1 MAGGVHVLAGFAD
14 HLAHPPTAGYRGYV
28 HLSYHLPV
36 LLLATLVGCS
46 SQKSA
51 ADMHFD
57 ALRTE
62 ISKIQADQDRLMERL
77 DGLEAR
83 AERNEKGAP
92 QGDRPALK
100 VVVLEPEGDPAG
112 EDQAPGEPEV
122 DDAPRTVVRAHGAED
137 DRKGQKKAK
146 GDRGASDL
154 DADRELQDAVNLVK
168 KKQYQR
174 GIEALTA
181 FLVRFPANPRVE
193 NAMFWSAEAQAGLGD
208 SEKAIEQFEAVV
220 ARFPQG
226 TKTPDALLRLALIQ
240 RKRGAD
246 DKARSLLARLRSD
259 FPQSDAARRAP
270 KE

>member
-1 MAGGVHVLAGFAD
+1 MAGAVHVLAGGAD
-14 HLAHPPTAGYRGYV
+14 HLAHSLAAGYRGYV
-28 HLSYHLPV
+28 HLSYHLPA

-57 ALRTE
+57 ALRAE
-62 ISKIQADQDRLMERL
+62 IGKIQADQDRLMERL

-100 VVVLEPEGDPAG
+100 VVVLEPEGEPSSD
-112 EDQAPGEPEV
+112 EQAGEPEV
-122 DDAPRTVVRAHGAED
+122 DDAPRTVVRAHGSDD

-146 GDRGASDL
+146 GDRGSSDL

-174 GIEALTA
+174 GVEALTA

-193 NAMFWSAEAQAGLGD
+193 NAMFWTAEAEAGLGD
-208 SEKAIEQFEAVV
+208 TEKAIEQFEAVI

-226 TKTPDALLRLALIQ
+226 LKTPDALLRLALIQ

-246 DKARSLLARLRSD
+246 EKARSLLARLRSD